1 MKICTGR
8 SMPRVRLHKV
18 AGKRNRKEDKFT
30 VIPHEVRTMAGAAR
44 EVARRF
50 SELVLQQVL
59 LK

>member
-1 MKICTGR
+1 
-8 SMPRVRLHKV
+8 MPRVRLHKV

-59 LK
+59 LKGDPDT